1 MGKGE
6 AEGRALIEEL
16 LAHATQPCFVHRHRW
31 RAGDLVV
38 YVQPLLLGA
47 SGLCA
52 ETVGR
57 LVRKVFRESARV
69 VCRYDNLAVLHRS
82 RPWDGERYKR
92 VLHLVA
98 LSGRPLAVE
107 PAAGGRPPPRL

>member
-1 MGKGE
+1 M
-6 AEGRALIEEL
+6 
-16 LAHATQPCFVHRHRW
+16 
-31 RAGDLVV
+31 
-38 YVQPLLLGA
+38 
-47 SGLCA
+47 CA

-57 LVRKVFRESARV
+57 LVRKVFESEFEARV
-69 VCRYDNLAVLHRS
+69 VCRYDNHSVLHRS

-92 VLHLVA
+92 VLHRVA